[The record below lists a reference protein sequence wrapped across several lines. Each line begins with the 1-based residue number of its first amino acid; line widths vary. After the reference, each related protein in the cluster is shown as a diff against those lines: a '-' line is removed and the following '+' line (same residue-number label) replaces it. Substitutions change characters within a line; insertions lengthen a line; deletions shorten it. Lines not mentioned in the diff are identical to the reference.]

1 MLRVIFCRIGKDTW
15 LLGALQGLPW
25 VAVGWRRQPLEI
37 VRRLARNDGRDRV
50 DNITSKE
57 RATGN
62 SRPYTLDRLA
72 RVSVKM
78 STLDRPLID
87 GKKGQ
92 RRRPDPAGLHPH
104 PAF

>member
-1 MLRVIFCRIGKDTW
+1 MGGR
-15 LLGALQGLPW
+15 GL
-25 VAVGWRRQPLEI
+25 AASI

-72 RVSVKM
+72 RASVQI

-92 RRRPDPAGLHPH
+92 RRRPSPAGLHPH